1 MKYNAYYNS
10 YNLNRKN
17 VLVYGK
23 EKFDLFQITIDVLGH
38 ANYAEHVNLEEI
50 DNINLTKD
58 DLVCEYYIT
67 CYCNKNDD
75 NLTIFINENQ
85 RLFEIYNE
93 YKNAIANLQNFNNE
107 LSEQV
112 DINSV
117 NTVEY
122 FLSIK
127 SDIESFTENYLTELS
142 TKYGFQ
148 FEKVEDGYN
157 IEEEDVIKEK
167 FLQAIKEE
175 REERELALSLI
186 EEETEDEYSENE
198 ENIENEESVE

>member
-1 MKYNAYYNS
+1 MKYNVFYDS

-23 EKFDLFQITIDVLGH
+23 EKFDLFQIIIDVLGH
-38 ANYAEHVNLEEI
+38 VNYAEHVNLEEI
-50 DNINLTKD
+50 NDIVLTKD
-58 DLVCEYYIT
+58 DLFCEYYIT

-93 YKNAIANLQNFNNE
+93 YKNSIAKLQNFNIE
-107 LSEQV
+107 LGEQI
-112 DINSV
+112 DINGV

-127 SDIESFTENYLTELS
+127 SDIESFTEKYLTDLS
-142 TKYGFQ
+142 TKYGFV

-167 FLQAIKEE
+167 FLQTIKEE
-175 REERELALSLI
+175 REQRELAFSLI
-186 EEETEDEYSENE
+186 EEETEEEYPENE
-198 ENIENEESVE
+198 ENTENEGTIE